1 MTVWLHGL
9 RPARWRRAA
18 HVLATIAVLALAAM
32 PTVSVAQTFAQ
43 ATESDGPP
51 TTTPATSSDASPQA
65 GQADGKPAQPPARD
79 DGRSG
84 SEGGGDGGSD
94 ATAALPDAAVILD
107 ILRRIPGFPG
117 RPATGTASD
126 DGSPPIVIDGDGER
140 PPPQPRL
147 RSRVTQPVANV
158 PFTPRPQPRAD
169 DAPPAIVGAASANVR
184 PNEVIVVLADGATD
198 ATVFALARAF
208 GLDGE
213 TLYTSALLGSRV
225 VRFRI
230 PDQRTPATVATQLAA
245 DARVRLA
252 QPNYLYT
259 AIGAAAETQQ
269 TESAV
274 PQYAPEKLRLAEAH
288 RNAVGKRVVVAV
300 IDTAIDEKHPALD
313 GAIDV
318 AFDALNEGAFS
329 PAFHGTAIAGIL
341 AARRSMTS
349 VAPAADILAIRAFA
363 DDNGTQRSNSLAIV
377 KALDFAVRR
386 GARIVNMSFAGP
398 RDALLEEAITRA
410 VSDGVVIIAAAGNGG
425 PNAAPAYPAAF
436 EPVIAVSATGPD
448 DAPFASANRGAY
460 IAIAAPGVDIIAP
473 APGGAFDITSGT
485 SMAAAHISGIAALML
500 ERDPAMTPKD
510 VRERL
515 TATARKSN
523 DSKDLIG
530 AGIADAAAAVD
541 IK

>member
-1 MTVWLHGL
+1 MTL
-9 RPARWRRAA
+9 RPYHSKSSRWQRAA
-18 HVLATIAVLALAAM
+18 QALFTLAMLALVAL
-32 PTVSVAQTFAQ
+32 PTESVAQSSR
-43 ATESDGPP
+43 SDGPQRSS
-51 TTTPATSSDASPQA
+51 PATSSDASPQTDA
-65 GQADGKPAQPPARD
+65 TP
-79 DGRSG
+79 GRNG
-84 SEGGGDGGSD
+84 NTDGGGTG
-94 ATAALPDAAVILD
+94 ALPEASVILD

-117 RPATGTASD
+117 RSVSGSD
-126 DGSPPIVIDGDGER
+126 DNDGASPPVVIDGDGVR
-140 PPPQPRL
+140 PPPQPQL
-147 RSRVTQPVANV
+147 RSRVTQPIANV
-158 PFTPRPQPRAD
+158 PVTPRPQPRGD
-169 DAPPAIVGAASANVR
+169 GAPPAVVGAPSPNVR

-230 PDQRTPATVATQLAA
+230 PDQRTPATVATQLSA

-252 QPNYLYT
+252 QPNYLY
-259 AIGAAAETQQ
+259 AAVGAARGLTQD
-269 TESAV
+269 TAAV

-288 RNAVGKRVVVAV
+288 RSAVGRRVVVAV
-300 IDTAIDEKHPALD
+300 IDTAVDAKHPALD

-318 AFDALNEGAFS
+318 AFDALNEGSAS

-341 AARRSMTS
+341 AARHAMTS
-349 VAPAADILAIRAFA
+349 VAPAASVLAIRAFS
-363 DDNGTQRSNSLAIV
+363 DDNGAQRSHSLAIL

-410 VSDGVVIIAAAGNGG
+410 VADDIVIIAAAGNGG

-436 EPVIAVSATGPD
+436 APVIAVSATGPD
-448 DAPFASANRGAY
+448 DAPFASANRGDY

-485 SMAAAHISGIAALML
+485 SMAAAHVSGIAALIL
-500 ERDPAMTPKD
+500 EGDPAMTPKD
-510 VRERL
+510 VRARL
-515 TATARKSN
+515 TATARTSN
-523 DSKDLIG
+523 DDKDLIG

-541 IK
+541 GK